1 MFDCTYVLDAG
12 KEGVIMSLPS
22 PTTSRRDIE
31 KLLRVDLAGGR
42 AAQKIYKDQLA
53 VLANHETA
61 IEIRHMIDQEL
72 EHLETYDS
80 LLNEKSGNPY
90 STHYGVRLGLRL
102 AL

>member
-1 MFDCTYVLDAG
+1 MFDCTYVLGAG

-31 KLLRVDLAGGR
+31 KFVRVDLAGGR

-61 IEIRHMIDQEL
+61 LVIRHMMDQEL
-72 EHLETYDS
+72 ENLETFDS

-90 STHYGVRLGLRL
+90 STHYGARLGLRS